1 MEILRTPDDRF
12 RQLPGYPFAPRY
24 LNLGSLR
31 MHYVDEGSRDGAA
44 VLLLHGEPSWSYLY
58 RKMIPLLTAAGH
70 RAVAPDLV
78 GFGRS
83 DKPVR
88 REDYSYQRHVDW
100 TRGVIEQLD
109 LRGITL
115 VCQDWGGL
123 IGLRLAA
130 EHEDRFARIVA
141 ANTLLPTG
149 DMPLGDAFL
158 AWRKFSQETPEFSVG
173 GIVQGGCVT
182 SLTPEVVA
190 AYDAPFPDDRYKA
203 GARQFPALV
212 PISPDDP
219 ASAPN
224 RKAWEVFHRWRKPF
238 LTAFS
243 DSDPIKRG
251 ADRFLQQAIPGAQGQ
266 PHTTIAGAGHFLQE
280 DKGEELA
287 RVVIDFVARTLA

>member
-12 RQLPGYPFAPRY
+12 SQLPGYPFAPRY
-24 LNLGSLR
+24 LDLGNLRL
-31 MHYVDEGSRDGAA
+31 HYVDEGPRDGAPL
-44 VLLLHGEPSWSYLY
+44 LLLHGEPSWSYLY
-58 RKMIPLLTAAGH
+58 RKMIPLFTAAGH

-141 ANTLLPTG
+141 ANTFLPTG
-149 DMPLGDAFL
+149 DMQPGDAFL

-173 GIVQGGCVT
+173 RIVQGGCVT

-212 PISPDDP
+212 PISPEDP

-224 RKAWEVFHRWRKPF
+224 RRAWEVFRRWRKPF

-243 DSDPIKRG
+243 DSDPITSG
-251 ADRFLQQAIPGAQGQ
+251 ADGFLQQAIPGAQGQ

-287 RVVIDFVARTLA
+287 RVVVDFIARTPA